1 MAIFQSICVGLMP
14 NFKVKLNGGQRKVRT
29 DKFKLGGHLGFS
41 AILDF
46 LEIAISKSFK
56 VRLIP
61 NFKGMFKWVSSMSE
75 QKN

>member
-1 MAIFQSICVGLMP
+1 MVVSE
-14 NFKVKLNGGQRKVRT
+14 KK

-46 LEIAISKSFK
+46 LEIAISKSFE

-61 NFKGMFKWVSSMSE
+61 NFKVMLRWVSSISE
-75 QKN
+75 QKV